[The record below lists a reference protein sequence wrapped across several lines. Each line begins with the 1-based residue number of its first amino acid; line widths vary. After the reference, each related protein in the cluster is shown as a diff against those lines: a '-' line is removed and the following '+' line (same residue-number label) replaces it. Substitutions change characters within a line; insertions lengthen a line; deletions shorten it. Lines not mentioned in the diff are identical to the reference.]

1 MQAARAVCT
10 PRLGC
15 PTARQ
20 MIPAQRSIKAA
31 STSKRSQLTS
41 CMACRLLALCA
52 HLAAG
57 LPYRRADEPHTIV
70 FHMNLLVSRRGEDI
84 LAALKAS
91 LADSLP
97 KSKSPGPKTTQ
108 VLF

>member
-1 MQAARAVCT
+1 MT
-10 PRLGC
+10 
-15 PTARQ
+15 
-20 MIPAQRSIKAA
+20 
-31 STSKRSQLTS
+31 
-41 CMACRLLALCA
+41 CRLLALCA

-70 FHMNLLVSRRGEDI
+70 FHINLLVSRRGEDV

-97 KSKSPGPKTTQ
+97 KSKSPSPKLAQ
-108 VLF
+108 VLFWGLP